1 MLSSFVVCSYLVRT
15 VINQTN
21 GKDGRPR
28 DTRGEPYYCRERA
41 QAASTGSPAA
51 AARHKA
57 FDRHVPP
64 QRIFTEERG
73 RVEAEEESE
82 TRAADGGALLCDREG
97 KQKAVGE
104 NVPDDDDEE
113 FGQQAGGKV
122 PPL

>member
-1 MLSSFVVCSYLVRT
+1 MRIELEKSVLHVHDGCANFLSQLGVLRVVEVFLF
-15 VINQTN
+15 QTH
-21 GKDGRPR
+21 KW
-28 DTRGEPYYCRERA
+28 TRQWYRIY
-41 QAASTGSPAA
+41 
-51 AARHKA
+51 
-57 FDRHVPP
+57 
-64 QRIFTEERG
+64 QRISVGKNEQRLGMGNRQRKRREKEFER
-73 RVEAEEESE
+73 EEESE